1 MFVFEELVFVIGVFW
16 WVDECI
22 IILLLDVCNKIK
34 SCVFFS
40 DLLIYEF
47 KNEEIIVVILCVCI

>member
-34 SCVFFS
+34 SWVFFS